1 MPRAEIPTEERCT
14 ALTKAG
20 TPCKLRGKVLEG
32 REARLC
38 GTHAKPQP
46 PQCTIVT
53 RGVQCVHR
61 VVAGSQTECSYHR
74 LSRERRERWQLWR
87 NARERIRDIYLER
100 LGDHPVRYNHFFETV
115 LSTYIIQAVNH
126 RIHVQ
131 PTQTDNEAVDAFPLP
146 AIIDLVAIVDA
157 RVAENAAR
165 MAEWRARQNQ
175 HAHLPELGRMA
186 HDSQNVHTTAVT
198 EQTNK
203 NMEILLAITDIPVAQ
218 ATLYEIKQAW
228 DKIYVSVK
236 VDNRIYEDM
245 KKWWNQTSC
254 TQQNDYL
261 YRRLL
266 RRLWFK
272 IKSTENE
279 ETRTELTKR
288 LQQECAEAFGLC
300 CAGHIN
306 RLCNVLVGFDERF
319 VQEFKKGDTT
329 ILQNRFAQIAQIEDD
344 VEKYRQAT
352 GVIAELG
359 LTTEEAAP
367 WLDSL
372 A

>member
-14 ALTKAG
+14 AVTKAG
-20 TPCKLRGKVLEG
+20 TPCKLRGKVVEG

-38 GTHAKPQP
+38 GTHAKPVP

-53 RGVQCVHR
+53 REVRCAHR
-61 VVAGSQTECSYHR
+61 VVAGSQTECSYHK
-74 LSRERRERWQLWR
+74 LSRERRERWHLWR
-87 NARERIRDIYLER
+87 TTRERIRNIYLER
-100 LGDHPVRYNHFFETV
+100 LGDNPVRYNQFFETV
-115 LSTYIIQAVNH
+115 LSTYLIQAVNH
-126 RIHVQ
+126 RIHN
-131 PTQTDNEAVDAFPLP
+131 PTQTDAEAVDAFPLP

-175 HAHLPELGRMA
+175 HANLPELGRMA

-203 NMEILLAITDIPVAQ
+203 NMEILLAIKDVPATQ
-218 ATLYEIKQAW
+218 ATLYEIKKAW
-228 DKIYVSVK
+228 DKIYTVQK

-245 KKWWNQTSC
+245 LKWWNQTSC

-261 YRRLL
+261 YRRIL

-272 IKSTENE
+272 IKTTENE
-279 ETRTELTKR
+279 ETRSELTKR
-288 LQQECAEAFGLC
+288 LQEECAEAFGLC

-306 RLCNVLVGFDERF
+306 RLCNVPVGFDERF
-319 VQEFKKGDTT
+319 VQEIKKGDTT

-344 VEKYRQAT
+344 VEKYVQAT
-352 GVIAELG
+352 RLITELG